1 MQLSSST
8 SCSSR
13 LLGGVKEYTVEKK
26 LWWMV
31 RACIVGVGVTRRW
44 TDNVPWGFL
53 YHQRADGCCRTSNMC
68 ICPPQTSPPD
78 LGQSSWASA
87 LAARLQRTVSMWP
100 KQRTSLIWP
109 ASEKLASQER
119 IWLNW
124 TKPDICP
131 QDNCPTAETCPR
143 KQVQLTDASAY
154 RLIGRYRRSK
164 HRQSRIS
171 VKIGLYA
178 VATTNPNL
186 NTNPMP
192 NPIL

>member
-13 LLGGVKEYTVEKK
+13 LLGGVREYTVEKK
-26 LWWMV
+26 LWWMVRACV

-53 YHQRADGCCRTSNMC
+53 YHQRADYLRAAPADHSTTDADVLVACAFALPPD
-68 ICPPQTSPPD
+68 ICPPRHPPD

-87 LAARLQRTVSMWP
+87 LAVRLQRTVSMWP

-124 TKPDICP
+124 TKPDIV
-131 QDNCPTAETCPR
+131 TAIVCLCYYMCG
-143 KQVQLTDASAY
+143 KLTQ
-154 RLIGRYRRSK
+154 RVTR
-164 HRQSRIS
+164 
-171 VKIGLYA
+171 
-178 VATTNPNL
+178 
-186 NTNPMP
+186 
-192 NPIL
+192 